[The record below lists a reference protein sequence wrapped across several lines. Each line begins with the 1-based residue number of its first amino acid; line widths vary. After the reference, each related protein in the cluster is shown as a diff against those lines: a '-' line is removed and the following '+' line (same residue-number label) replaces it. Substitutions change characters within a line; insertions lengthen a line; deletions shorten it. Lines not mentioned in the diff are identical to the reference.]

1 MIIQLPAKV
10 HVRKVKGVDE
20 GKDSYLLESEIDIT
34 EADIIRQMMEVLAK
48 AAPFDPENDYYPTK
62 FGTPGYAITF
72 TEKDEE
78 KRLSIE
84 GDIICYDS
92 EEDEY
97 GLLPEGEFLMINLLD
112 PLFEGVETTKKNI
125 LDIYLE
131 VVDKTLR

>member
-10 HVRKVKGVDE
+10 HIRKVKGVDE
-20 GKDSYLLESEIDIT
+20 GEDSYLLEAEIDIIDT
-34 EADIIRQMMEVLAK
+34 DIISQVMEALAK
-48 AAPFDPENDYYPTK
+48 AAPFDPENDFYPTK
-62 FGTPGYAITF
+62 FGTPGYTITF
-72 TEKDEE
+72 TEKGEE

-112 PLFEGVETTKKNI
+112 PLFERVETTKTNI

-131 VVDKTLR
+131 IVEETMR